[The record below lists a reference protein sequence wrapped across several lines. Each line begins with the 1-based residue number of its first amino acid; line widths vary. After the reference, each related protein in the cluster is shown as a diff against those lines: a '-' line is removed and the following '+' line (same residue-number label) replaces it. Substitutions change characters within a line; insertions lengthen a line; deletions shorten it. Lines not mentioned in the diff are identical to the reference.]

1 MKRKSIAVKVGKVV
15 IGGNNPIVIQSMTN
29 TPTEDV
35 NATVKQIKELAG
47 AGSELVRFTVKDDAG
62 AKAVPE
68 IKKQLLNEGYN
79 VPLIGDFHY
88 NGHILL
94 TKFPKCAEALDK
106 FRINPGNVGFGN
118 NRDENFE
125 AMVKVAVDND
135 IPVRIGVNW
144 GSLDQSVLA
153 KLMDENAKNNFVK
166 SNTEILIE
174 SLVVSAI
181 ESTKKANELGL
192 GNEKIVISAKSS
204 RVPDMIKAYELLAER
219 CDNALHLGV
228 TEAGQGLKGAVHTAA
243 GLSVLLHKGIGD
255 TIRCSLTPTPGT
267 SRTEEVKIAKQ
278 VLQSLKLR
286 HFMPEITS
294 CPGCGRTTSTVFQEI
309 ALNVQKFLEEK
320 SPEWKKK
327 GFKGFEKMEVAVM
340 GCIVNGPG
348 ESKNANIGLS
358 LPGAGEQPSAPVFA
372 DGKQIK
378 LLKGNAKQLTKDF
391 TKLIEEYVEEHYLV
405 K

>member
-1 MKRKSIAVKVGKVV
+1 MKRKSIEVKVGKII

-29 TPTEDV
+29 TPTENV
-35 NATVKQIKELAG
+35 NATVQQIKELAD

-68 IKKQLLNEGYN
+68 IKKKLIDEGYE

-106 FRINPGNVGFGN
+106 FRINPGNVGFGSN
-118 NRDENFE
+118 KDDNFE

-166 SNTEILIE
+166 SNTDILIE
-174 SLVVSAI
+174 SLVVSAV

-228 TEAGQGLKGAVHTAA
+228 TEAGQGLKGAVHTAV

-255 TIRCSLTPTPGT
+255 TIRCSLTPTPGA

-309 ALNVQKFLEEK
+309 ALHVQKFLEEK

-358 LPGAGEQPSAPVFA
+358 LPGAGENPNAVVFA

-378 LLKGNAKQLTKDF
+378 TLKGNAKELTKEF
-391 TKLIEEYVEEHYLV
+391 TKLIEEYVESHYSN
-405 K
+405 